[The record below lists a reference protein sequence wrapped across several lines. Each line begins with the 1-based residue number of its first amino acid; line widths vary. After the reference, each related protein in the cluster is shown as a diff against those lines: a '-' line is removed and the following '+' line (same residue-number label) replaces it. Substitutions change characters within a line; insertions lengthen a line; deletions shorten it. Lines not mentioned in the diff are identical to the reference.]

1 MKNKKP
7 LYFGSVKINKNYVS
21 FHLMPV
27 YVLPE
32 LLLGISLDLKKQMQ
46 GKSCFNFKSL
56 NDELLQELKV
66 LTERGFS
73 SYQEAGYA
81 WLNRHTVCLT
91 KNSHWLDYWK
101 TYAIVL
107 LMVTSDGTFANKKEA
122 INSFFSNIPIV
133 RG

>member
-1 MKNKKP
+1 MLPYAECMVVQLDTNAELFLNTTFIMKNKKP

-81 WLNRHTVCLT
+81 
-91 KNSHWLDYWK
+91 
-101 TYAIVL
+101 
-107 LMVTSDGTFANKKEA
+107 
-122 INSFFSNIPIV
+122 
-133 RG
+133 